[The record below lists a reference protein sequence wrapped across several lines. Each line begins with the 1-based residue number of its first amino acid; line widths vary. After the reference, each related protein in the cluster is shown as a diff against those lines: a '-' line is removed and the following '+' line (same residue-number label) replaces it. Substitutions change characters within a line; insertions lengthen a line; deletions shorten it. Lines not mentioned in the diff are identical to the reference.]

1 VFSALALALAAI
13 GIFGVMHSSVA
24 HRTHEIGVRM
34 ALGARATDVFGMV
47 IRQGLLLAGAG
58 VGVGIL
64 GALWLTQALSG
75 MLYAR
80 SMSGGAGSAGNGV
93 GGLLYPREAGPP
105 G

>member
-1 VFSALALALAAI
+1 MFSALALPLAAI

-58 VGVGIL
+58 VGVGI
-64 GALWLTQALSG
+64 W
-75 MLYAR
+75 AR
-80 SMSGGAGSAGNGV
+80 D
-93 GGLLYPREAGPP
+93 P
-105 G
+105 

>member
-1 VFSALALALAAI
+1 MFSALALALAAI

-34 ALGARATDVFGMV
+34 ALEARATDVFGMV

-75 MLYAR
+75 MLYGVRAR
-80 SMSGGAGSAGNGV
+80 D
-93 GGLLYPREAGPP
+93 P
-105 G
+105 